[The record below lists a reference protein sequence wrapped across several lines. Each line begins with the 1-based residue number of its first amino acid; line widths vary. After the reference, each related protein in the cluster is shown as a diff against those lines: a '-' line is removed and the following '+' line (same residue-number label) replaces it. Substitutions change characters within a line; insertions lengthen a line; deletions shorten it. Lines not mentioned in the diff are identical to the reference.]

1 MVEIRQHSYPG
12 LVYLL
17 GEFTTQYLFT
27 PIRIIMRLLYT
38 LTALAISTFVFSQTI
53 DSRLHIDQLGYR
65 VNAQKVCVVASPQTG
80 FNAPASYTPG
90 SILEVRNSSNNLT
103 VFSAAPVAWN
113 GGATDVQSG
122 DKAWWFDFSTVAT
135 AGTYYIYD
143 AANNTRSYDFRIG
156 DDVYNDMLMH
166 ACRVY
171 FYQRCGFP
179 KSTQHAGM
187 HYTDGVCHQGAL
199 QDLNCRSVTAPNN
212 AALEL
217 DLSGGWHDAGD
228 YNKYTNFV
236 NAPAHYLLDAY
247 EQHPAVFADNWNLPE
262 SGNGIP
268 DILDEL
274 KYELDWLLKMQLPD
288 GSALMKVST
297 AGFQSASPPS
307 SDNAQRF
314 YGGPASSA
322 TRTVAGVFAH
332 AAIVYKSLSD
342 LSMQVFGDTLLA
354 RATRAW
360 NWLQANPGY
369 SNYAN
374 TGFGSANPEVSNYD
388 QDALSFMAAVYLYAA
403 TANATYRTYIDN
415 NYTQIH
421 ALQWTFWYPFESN
434 YQNALLYYTQT
445 PGATTAVINAIRANC
460 TQSVST
466 NNTELLPAWQ
476 SNTDPYRAFL
486 SSQNYTWGSNQFKCE
501 SASIYF
507 NMLHYG
513 IDIPNHTDY
522 KNAAE
527 GVVHFMHGVN
537 ATGFTF
543 LTNADTCGADTPIRS
558 IYHGW
563 FGDGTIYDDVP
574 NYIGA
579 PAGYVPG
586 GINQY
591 YQPDAAYTGP
601 PISPPQNQPVQ
612 KCFKDWNTSWPE
624 NSWEVTEIAIYTQA
638 AYIKLLS
645 GFADSALSTV
655 TTPLQQAEQIPQLS
669 GSGTQFM
676 LQASPGQWFTVTIT
690 DMAGR
695 TVWSSKVA
703 GGQQLDFS
711 ALSPAVYIFGV
722 QNSSGEQTAGRF
734 VVHY

>member
-1 MVEIRQHSYPG
+1 MRHF
-12 LVYLL
+12 LV
-17 GEFTTQYLFT
+17 
-27 PIRIIMRLLYT
+27 
-38 LTALAISTFVFSQTI
+38 LTALAAGPLLCAQTT

-65 VNAQKVCVVASPQTG
+65 INAQKVCVVASPQTG
-80 FNAPASYTPG
+80 YNAPASYTPG
-90 SILEVRNSSNNLT
+90 TTLEVRNSSTNFT
-103 VFSAAPVAWN
+103 VFSAAPVVWN
-113 GGATDVQSG
+113 NGATDTQSG
-122 DKAWWFDFSTVAT
+122 DKAWWFDFSAVTT
-135 AGTYYIYD
+135 PGSYYIFD
-143 AANNTRSYDFRIG
+143 AANNTRSYEFRIAA
-156 DDVYNDMLMH
+156 DVYNDMLMH
-166 ACRVY
+166 ATRTFY
-171 FYQRCGFP
+171 YQRCGFA
-179 KSTQHAGM
+179 KNATHAGA
-187 HYTDGVCHQGAL
+187 HYTDGVCHHGAL

-247 EQHPAVFADNWNLPE
+247 QQNTAVFADNWNIPE
-262 SGNGIP
+262 SGNSIP

-274 KYELDWLLKMQLPD
+274 KYELDWLLKMQLPN

-307 SDNAQRF
+307 TDVAQRF

-322 TRTVAGVFAH
+322 TRSIAGIFAH
-332 AAIVYKSLSD
+332 AAIVYKSLPD
-342 LSMQVFGDTLLA
+342 AAMQTYGDTLLA
-354 RATRAW
+354 RAVHAW

-388 QDALSFMAAVYLYAA
+388 QDALSFTAAVYLFAA
-403 TANATYRTYIDN
+403 TGNAAYRTYVDN
-415 NYTQIH
+415 NYAQIH

-445 PGATTAVINAIRANC
+445 PGATTSVVNAIESNC

-466 NNTELLPAWQ
+466 NNSELLPAWQ
-476 SNTDPYRAFL
+476 NAADPYRAFL
-486 SSQNYTWGSNQFKCE
+486 SSQNYTWGCNQFKCE
-501 SASIYF
+501 SASIFY
-507 NMLHYG
+507 NMLVYAL
-513 IDIPNHTDY
+513 DAPNQPAY
-522 KNAAE
+522 RNAAE
-527 GVVHFMHGVN
+527 SYVHFMHGVN

-563 FGDGTIYDDVP
+563 FGDGTQYDDVP
-574 NYIGA
+574 AYIG
-579 PAGYVPG
+579 PPPGYLPG

-612 KCFKDWNTSWPE
+612 KCYKDWNTSWPE
-624 NSWEVTEIAIYTQA
+624 NSWEISENAIYTQA
-638 AYIKLLS
+638 AYIKLLAC
-645 GFADSALSTV
+645 FADSALSTANPLSIAEKGPIQLAGNG
-655 TTPLQQAEQIPQLS
+655 TTFTLLANPAEIYQLQ
-669 GSGTQFM
+669 
-676 LQASPGQWFTVTIT
+676 IT

-695 TVWSSKVA
+695 VVWA
-703 GGQQLDFS
+703 GQVSAGQMFDFS

-722 QNSSGEQTAGRF
+722 QNSRGEQTAGRF
-734 VVHY
+734 VVQY